1 MMQTSSFLLLAVTGG
16 TIQLMAPQDD
26 ILSVYGYGVGC
37 RVEVEQFSSVEYLD
51 NGWRKVKVEKIIWV
65 QK

>member
-16 TIQLMAPQDD
+16 TIQLIAPQDD
-26 ILSVYGYGVGC
+26 ILSVYGYSVGF
-37 RVEVEQFSSVEYLD
+37 RVEVEQFSPVEDLD